1 MMRSMNSHN
10 NPLQDVNLDNYSRAI
25 QFFVAE
31 DERER
36 VWERRVLIL
45 YKNVGV
51 LTLKLVTKLV
61 FLAYFLQARATKC

>member
-10 NPLQDVNLDNYSRAI
+10 NPLQDVNLDSYYRAI
-25 QFFVAE
+25 QFFVVE

-51 LTLKLVTKLV
+51 LTLKLVTRLV
-61 FLAYFLQARATKC
+61 FLAYFLQARATNC